1 MKLEI
6 KAYKCHLPVFFT
18 YSYGESLWDDSNL
31 FQIIYGKSQKDAVKK
46 ICNKA
51 PDWGYSFWEIKSC
64 IRTKRFPEM
73 DLYSFEK
80 SQLLKGLS
88 EKQINHLTHSLGV
101 EIGKLC
107 PDDFYRNYSVYN
119 ERHEDCEYL
128 VSLGLMENWQKLDSQ
143 FYGVTEKGIKAVK
156 TLLLSRLD
164 SVSVLA

>member
-1 MKLEI
+1 MKLKF
-6 KAYKCHLPVFFT
+6 KAYKCIFPDFFIGA
-18 YSYGESLWDDSNL
+18 YNQYMWLDDKQ
-31 FQIIYGKSQKDAVKK
+31 FEVIYGKNQKEAVNKK
-46 ICNKA
+46 CKL
-51 PDWGYSFWEIKSC
+51 DECYSFWELKKHIKT
-64 IRTKRFPEM
+64 RRFPEM
-73 DLYSFEK
+73 DLYSFEP
-80 SQLLKGLS
+80 SPLLKNLS

-143 FYGVTEKGIKAVK
+143 VYGVTEKGIKAVK
-156 TLLLSRLD
+156 TLLLSRLN